1 MESQRLSP
9 CLTESTFSGVKDR
22 GKEVK
27 GIPHLS
33 CSHVNPLLYSGSLS
47 ESTNSICKEFCIKNE
62 KLKLEQKRITLKEYH
77 IFIDYREKNEYFDS
91 KQWLELSY
99 WKFYRSR
106 LDTFIKVQKWG
117 NNLMET

>member
-9 CLTESTFSGVKDR
+9 RLTESIFSGVRDR

-47 ESTNSICKEFCIKNE
+47 ESTNSICKEFCIKNQ
-62 KLKLEQKRITLKEYH
+62 KLKLEQKRVTLKEYH
-77 IFIDYREKNEYFDS
+77 IFIDYREKNEIF
-91 KQWLELSY
+91 
-99 WKFYRSR
+99 
-106 LDTFIKVQKWG
+106 
-117 NNLMET
+117 